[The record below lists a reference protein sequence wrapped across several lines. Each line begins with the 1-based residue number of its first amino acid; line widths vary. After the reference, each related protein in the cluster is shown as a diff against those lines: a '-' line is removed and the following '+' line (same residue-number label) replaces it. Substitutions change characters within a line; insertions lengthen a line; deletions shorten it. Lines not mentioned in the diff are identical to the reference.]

1 MLHWLT
7 LVPVAAVCTVGALL
21 TYHEASKGAWWYS
34 PLFGLL
40 AVACGVL
47 YGEGVRRCSGPQAF
61 VYSLAYDVL
70 VTAVYVVVPV
80 LACGVRFSPAGWV
93 WLAVTVGGLIGFKL
107 SAG

>member
-1 MLHWLT
+1 MLHWMT
-7 LVPVAAVCTVGALL
+7 LVPVAAVCSAGALL
-21 TYHEASKGAWWYS
+21 TYAEGNKGAWWYS
-34 PLFGLL
+34 PAFGLL
-40 AVACGVL
+40 AVASGLL

-61 VYSLAYDVL
+61 AYSLAFDVL

-93 WLAVTVGGLIGFKL
+93 WLAVTVAALIGFKL